1 MARNG
6 SGTYVLPAGN
16 PVVTGTTISS
26 TWANTSLGDI
36 ATALTGSIASDGQTT
51 PTANLPMGNYA
62 HTGVA
67 NATVRN
73 MYASAGQVQD
83 GALAYLTSVSGTNTI
98 TAIGAVGMSAY
109 VAGQRFSF
117 IAAGNNTGAVTIN
130 INSAGAKSIVKNG
143 SVALQSGDMASG
155 AAYEIVYDGTNF
167 QLINPK
173 SSTSVS
179 SVSGGSTGIFMAS
192 TTAVTATISSG
203 TPAVFTVASSVDVPA
218 NGTQITLN
226 TTGVLPTGLSQ
237 NVIYYVINAST
248 TTFNVSLT
256 SGGSAVNTT
265 AAGSGTHS
273 FELLST
279 TGSIEMAGIVNLAN
293 GGTGL
298 ASITPNA
305 VMVGNG
311 TGALQLVRPD
321 ANNNVLTS
329 TAGSTITAGSFVT
342 GVQYTIISTG
352 GGSTNFT
359 LIGAAN
365 NNVGTVFT
373 ATGPG
378 TGTGTASINT
388 WTSAANNKLT
398 SGTSVATTSGSTVS
412 VSTTIPS
419 WAKRLTVI
427 FNGVSCSN
435 ADQLLVQLGTSGGF
449 GTPTYSS
456 SSIQVGD
463 GLTGIGT
470 SSSAGFVVTVD
481 NSGRA
486 FTGIMTICL
495 ISGTTWVASHAGA
508 IAGAER
514 GISGGGVVTI
524 GGTVTQIQL
533 DWTGSGT
540 FDAGSVNVMYD

>member
-26 TWANTSLGDI
+26 TWANTTLGDM

-51 PTANLPMGNYA
+51 PSANLPMGNYA

-67 NATVRN
+67 NATLRN

-83 GALAYLTSVSGTNTI
+83 GTLCYLTSVSGADTI
-98 TAIGAVGMSAY
+98 LATAAVGMSSYA
-109 VAGQRFSF
+109 AGQRFSF
-117 IAAGNNTGAVTIN
+117 LAAGANTGAVTIN
-130 INSAGAKSIVKNG
+130 INSAGAKSIVKDG
-143 SVALQSGDMASG
+143 SVALQAGDMISG

-167 QLINPK
+167 QLINPQ

-179 SVSGGSTGIFMAS
+179 AVSGGSTGIYMAS
-192 TTAVTATISSG
+192 TTAVVATISSG
-203 TPAVFTVASSVDVPA
+203 TPAVFTVGSSVDVPA
-218 NGTQITLN
+218 NNTQITLK
-226 TTGVLPTGLSQ
+226 TTGTLPTGLSQ

-273 FELLST
+273 FEELST

-298 ASITPNA
+298 SSITPNA

-311 TGALQLVRPD
+311 SGALQLVRPD
-321 ANNNVLTS
+321 TNNNILTS
-329 TAGSTITAGSFVT
+329 TAGATITAGSFVK
-342 GVQYTIISTG
+342 GVQYTIVSTG
-352 GGSTNFT
+352 TTNFT

-365 NNVGTVFT
+365 SNVGTVFV
-373 ATGPG
+373 ATDSG

-398 SGTSVATTSGSTVS
+398 SATFQNTTTTTVTFGS
-412 VSTTIPS
+412 IPS
-419 WAKRLTVI
+419 WVKRIV
-427 FNGVSCSN
+427 VSLQFVTGGPGSSFIR
-435 ADQLLVQLGTSGGF
+435 LGTSGGIVSS
-449 GTPTYSS
+449 GYSGAHSDVTSSPNNSSPT
-456 SSIQVGD
+456 
-463 GLTGIGT
+463 TGIYLG
-470 SSSAGFVVTVD
+470 
-481 NSGRA
+481 N
-486 FTGIMTICL
+486 
-495 ISGTTWVASHAGA
+495 ISGTIRGG
-508 IAGAER
+508 IATITN
-514 GISGGGVVTI
+514 ISGNNWVYVYHGSDS
-524 GGTVTQIQL
+524 GTPQIDNGSISLSGTLTQIQL
-533 DWTGSGT
+533 AFASAPSGGT
-540 FDAGSVNVMYD
+540 ANIMYD

>member
-192 TTAVTATISSG
+192 TTAVTATISAG
-203 TPAVFTVASSVDVPA
+203 TPAQFTVASSVDVPA

-265 AAGSGTHS
+265 LAGSGTHS

-305 VMVGNG
+305 IMVGNG
-311 TGALQLVRPD
+311 SGALQLVRPD
-321 ANNNVLTS
+321 TNNNVLTS
-329 TAGSTITAGSFVT
+329 TAGATITAGAFVT
-342 GVQYTIISTG
+342 GVQYTIVSPGT
-352 GGSTNFT
+352 TNFT

-365 NNVGTVFT
+365 NNAGTVFV
-373 ATGPG
+373 ATGQG
-378 TGTGTASINT
+378 SGNGTASINT

-398 SGTSVATTSGSTVS
+398 SGTSVATTSGTSVS

-419 WAKRLTVI
+419 WVKRITIMFDAISLSGSD
-427 FNGVSCSN
+427 N
-435 ADQLLVQLGTSGGF
+435 LLVRLGTSG
-449 GTPTYSS
+449 SVAS
-456 SSIQVGD
+456 
-463 GLTGIGT
+463 TGYT
-470 SSSAGFVVTVD
+470 STSGVVVSGNNTVVDSNTTGFVVSIGD
-481 NSGRA
+481 NGRSLSG
-486 FTGIMTICL
+486 TMTIAL
-495 ISGTTWVASHAGA
+495 ISGTKWISSHAARSGSGRA
-508 IAGAER
+508 NT
-514 GISGGGVVTI
+514 GGGVVDI
-524 GGTVTQIQL
+524 SGTLTQIQL
-533 DWTGSGT
+533 VPTGGNS
-540 FDAGSVNVMYD
+540 FANGSVNIMYD